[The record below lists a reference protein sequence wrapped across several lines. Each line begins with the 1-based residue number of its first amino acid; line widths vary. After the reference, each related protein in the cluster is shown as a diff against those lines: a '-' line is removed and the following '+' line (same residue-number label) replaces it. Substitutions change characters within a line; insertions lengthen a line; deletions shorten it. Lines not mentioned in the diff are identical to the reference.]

1 MDKKKILITIGFA
14 AGAVVLF
21 LIGKKMFFPKQDSP
35 ASFETKSVAAS
46 YIVTSGNHSNVDAVM
61 GFDDDYVTS
70 WAKAIK
76 KGEKTFEY
84 NGTTYNIKGGKSIKK

>member
-1 MDKKKILITIGFA
+1 MDKKKIFIAIGVT

-35 ASFETKSVAAS
+35 ANFETKSVAAS
-46 YIVTSGNHSNVDAVM
+46 YIVTTGNHTNVDAVM

-76 KGEKTFEY
+76 AGQKTFEY
-84 NGTTYNIKGGKSIKK
+84 NGTTYNIKGGKSVKK

>member
-1 MDKKKILITIGFA
+1 MDKKKILITIGVA

-35 ASFETKSVAAS
+35 ANFETKSVAAS
-46 YIVTSGNHSNVDAVM
+46 YIVTTGNHSNVDAVM
-61 GFDDDYVTS
+61 GFDDDYVTA

-76 KGEKTFEY
+76 AGQSYFEY
-84 NGTTYNIKGGKSIKK
+84 NGKSYQVKGGKSVKK